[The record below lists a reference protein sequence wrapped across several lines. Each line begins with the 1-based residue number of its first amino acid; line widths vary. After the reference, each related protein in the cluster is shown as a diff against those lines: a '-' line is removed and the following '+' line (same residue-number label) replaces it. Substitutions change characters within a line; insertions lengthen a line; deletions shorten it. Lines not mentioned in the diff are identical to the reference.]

1 MTQRPLLRIISSIKE
16 KVLQRLERELGA
28 KFAHD
33 INEAFA
39 AGGDIEEELL
49 QMVQDQ
55 HIDLVDKDRNLVLQ
69 TQISQLAENRKA
81 DTGAAHTEDDQSPV
95 NIRVDSPDAKKL
107 EQAELQVQEKR
118 YSELKGNVVE
128 FVRRNSLLKDA

>member
-1 MTQRPLLRIISSIKE
+1 
-16 KVLQRLERELGA
+16 
-28 KFAHD
+28 
-33 INEAFA
+33 
-39 AGGDIEEELL
+39 
-49 QMVQDQ
+49 
-55 HIDLVDKDRNLVLQ
+55 VLQ